1 MTKLMEEKF
10 LLNHKM
16 LNECIFLPYDVAVTL
31 MVYLHFLQFKWLYAT
46 SQIEIM
52 IFITEM
58 CGLLFVVFGFCSA
71 TMDARVR

>member
-31 MVYLHFLQFKWLYAT
+31 MVYLHFLQFKWLYAY
-46 SQIEIM
+46 E
-52 IFITEM
+52 
-58 CGLLFVVFGFCSA
+58 L
-71 TMDARVR
+71 D